1 MKEEIIKEANRIF
14 NANILAKIKQRKYVY
29 GRMAYVRLMKKRGC
43 AYTEI
48 GKHLGMH
55 YSSII
60 YMDRVFDDIIKQ
72 DDEFKR
78 NYRELHNLF
87 IKKRRRD
94 KIERMS
100 HTIKSL
106 ELQIKELK
114 LQLMRE
120 KKFRV

>member
-1 MKEEIIKEANRIF
+1 MKKDIIKEANRIF
-14 NANILAKIKQRKYVY
+14 DVNILAKIKQRKYAY
-29 GRMAYVRLMKKRGC
+29 GRMAYVRLMRKKGC
-43 AYTEI
+43 TYSEI

-60 YMDRVFDDIIKQ
+60 YMDKSFDNIIKQ
-72 DDEFKR
+72 DDEFNR

-87 IKKRRRD
+87 IKKKRMD

>member
-14 NANILAKIKQRKYVY
+14 DVNILAKIRQRKYVY
-29 GRMAYVRLMKKRGC
+29 GRMAYARLMKKRG
-43 AYTEI
+43 YTYMEI

-60 YMDRVFDDIIKQ
+60 HMDKLFDDISKQ

-87 IKKRRRD
+87 TKKRRRD

>member
-1 MKEEIIKEANRIF
+1 MKEEIIKEVNRIF
-14 NANILAKIKQRKYVY
+14 DVNILAKIKQRKYAY
-29 GRMAYVRLMKKRGC
+29 GRMAYARLMRKRGC
-43 AYTEI
+43 TYSEI

-60 YMDRVFDDIIKQ
+60 YMDRAFDNIIKQ

-78 NYRELHNLF
+78 NYRKLHNLF